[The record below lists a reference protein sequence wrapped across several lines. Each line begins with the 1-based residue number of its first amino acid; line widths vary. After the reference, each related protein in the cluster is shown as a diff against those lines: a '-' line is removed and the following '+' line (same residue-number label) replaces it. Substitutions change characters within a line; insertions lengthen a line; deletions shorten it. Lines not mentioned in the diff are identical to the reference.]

1 MGTSQSQ
8 SLALNGSGLPDL
20 NKPSVA
26 IKFSEMWSAGKLDRL
41 SPEQQGIFL
50 AALGQHMGIR
60 AELGDL
66 MIYQGKPYIT
76 ISGYRRIAHQTGLL
90 AGIDPRPAGERDR
103 RIYQVEAGDHLWTCL
118 VYKKGSARSYL
129 GWGHVQKGDRNPVS
143 KTHPQQMAKKRA
155 IYDALRL
162 AFPPNE
168 LIGPLHTQY
177 ASEAED
183 ESERKASRH
192 VPSVGNDFADDD
204 VIDGDL
210 VSVPDAATSEEPT
223 AEEESELTDA
233 QIVEMDAR
241 REKELLGKQD

>member
-1 MGTSQSQ
+1 MTDATQETGNK
-8 SLALNGSGLPDL
+8 LALNGSGLPDL

-26 IKFSEMWSAGKLDRL
+26 IKFADMWANGKLDRL
-41 SPEQQGIFL
+41 SAEQQGIFL
-50 AALGQHMGIR
+50 AALGQHMGVR

-90 AGIDPRPAGERDR
+90 SGIDPRPAGERDR
-103 RIYQVEAGDHLWTCL
+103 RIYKCEADDHLWTCL

-129 GWGHVQKGDRNPVS
+129 GWGHVAVKTDRNPVS

-168 LIGPLHTQY
+168 LIGPMHTAY
-177 ASEAED
+177 SPEAEA
-183 ESERKASRH
+183 EAERRATENA
-192 VPSVGNDFADDD
+192 PSVGHDFADDD
-204 VIDGDL
+204 ILDGDL
-210 VSVPDAATSEEPT
+210 IEATPEAVKPEEP
-223 AEEESELTDA
+223 EMTDA
-233 QIVEMDAR
+233 DIVAQDSA
-241 REKELLGKQD
+241 REKELLGKSAA